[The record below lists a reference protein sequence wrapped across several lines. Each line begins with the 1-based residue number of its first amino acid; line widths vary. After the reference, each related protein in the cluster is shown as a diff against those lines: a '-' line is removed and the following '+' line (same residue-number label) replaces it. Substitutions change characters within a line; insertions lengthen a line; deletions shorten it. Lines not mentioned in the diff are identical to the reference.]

1 MSVFASLNI
10 FFHMGSTKWSDQKL
24 LIHFYCE
31 INVWTLMLGQ
41 WLHPMLVSELL
52 VSIKIGFEKSKA
64 SFY

>member
-1 MSVFASLNI
+1 
-10 FFHMGSTKWSDQKL
+10 
-24 LIHFYCE
+24 
-31 INVWTLMLGQ
+31 MLGQ